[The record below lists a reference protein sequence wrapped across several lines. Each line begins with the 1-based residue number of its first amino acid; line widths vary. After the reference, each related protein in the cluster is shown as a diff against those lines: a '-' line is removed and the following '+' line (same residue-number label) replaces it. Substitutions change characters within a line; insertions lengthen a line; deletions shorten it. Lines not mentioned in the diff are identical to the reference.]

1 MKKIL
6 ATLLIVLLVPN
17 NLIAKDPKSSY
28 PTFTK
33 WLLDNGYNQYIDIDA
48 KGVPR
53 HNLKLKVSEK
63 LWKIPYKM
71 NPNRDTL
78 IYYFYRYNF
87 SHLTGDP
94 NTYSWK
100 PIEIKP
106 AKEPYKFEFN
116 LQEDKFVQ
124 KQVKTKGILSY
135 LYLQDGKILID
146 EISPKEKLG
155 EFVNDETRLIS
166 MSMGKSVMSYIL
178 GHAICEGYIDN
189 IDSTIDDWPVL
200 ETSLYNNQKLIDML
214 NMAPGD
220 QKVIYEWGDGA
231 GIKVD
236 NDYDYQVNNI
246 YTTIGFYF
254 QNTEKS
260 KSVYNYNG
268 LITMILHNYIRHKT
282 GDNYKALLNKI
293 FQNKVKNK
301 HNVQFVEM
309 NSGSEEWG
317 IGHSMVRLTRH
328 DWLRLAKAMMD
339 DYQNNTCVGKYLK
352 EIHER
357 RIPKNLDGKMQ
368 AGGNKKYA
376 EPEFNRTKSYG
387 GQFHFDYPGLKNRI
401 VFGLGG
407 RGGNAI
413 LIDVENSRIVVI
425 NSIQYNDG
433 KYKYNVKKLL
443 IDPIKNGRKIN

>member
-6 ATLLIVLLVPN
+6 AALLITLLFPN
-17 NLIAKDPKSSY
+17 NLIAKNPKSSY

-33 WLLDNGYNQYIDIDA
+33 WLLDNGYNQYVDIDA

-53 HNLKLKVSEK
+53 HNLKLKVSER

-106 AKEPYKFEFN
+106 ANEPYKFESA
-116 LQEDKFVQ
+116 LQEDKFIK
-124 KQVKTKGILSY
+124 KQLKTKGIVSY
-135 LYLQDGKILID
+135 LYYQDGKVLID
-146 EISPKEKLG
+146 EISPDEKLG
-155 EFVNDETRLIS
+155 EFIKDDTRLYS

-189 IDSTIDDWPVL
+189 IDSTINDWPVL
-200 ETSLYNNQKLIDML
+200 ETTLYNNQKLIDML

-220 QKVIYEWGDGA
+220 QKVIYEWSDGA
-231 GIKVD
+231 GIKAD
-236 NDYDYQVNNI
+236 NNFDYQVNNI
-246 YTTIGFYF
+246 YTTLGFYF

-268 LITMILHNYIRHKT
+268 LITMILHNYLRYKT
-282 GDNYKALLNKI
+282 GDNYKLLLNKI
-293 FQNKVKNK
+293 FQNKVKNE
-301 HNVQFVEM
+301 HNVQFIEM

-317 IGHSMVRLTRH
+317 IGHSSLRTTRH
-328 DWLRLAKAMMD
+328 DWLRLAKAMME
-339 DYQNNTCVGKYLK
+339 DYQNDTCVGKYLK
-352 EIHER
+352 EIHKR
-357 RIPKNLDGKMQ
+357 RIPKNL
-368 AGGNKKYA
+368 GGNKD
-376 EPEFNRTKSYG
+376 EPEFNRTKTYG
-387 GQFHFDYPGLKNRI
+387 GQFHFDYPGLKNRV

>member
-1 MKKIL
+1 
-6 ATLLIVLLVPN
+6 
-17 NLIAKDPKSSY
+17 
-28 PTFTK
+28 
-33 WLLDNGYNQYIDIDA
+33 
-48 KGVPR
+48 
-53 HNLKLKVSEK
+53 
-63 LWKIPYKM
+63 
-71 NPNRDTL
+71 
-78 IYYFYRYNF
+78 
-87 SHLTGDP
+87 
-94 NTYSWK
+94 
-100 PIEIKP
+100 
-106 AKEPYKFEFN
+106 
-116 LQEDKFVQ
+116 
-124 KQVKTKGILSY
+124 
-135 LYLQDGKILID
+135 
-146 EISPKEKLG
+146 
-155 EFVNDETRLIS
+155 
-166 MSMGKSVMSYIL
+166 MGKSVMSYIL

-231 GIKVD
+231 GIKAD

-282 GDNYKALLNKI
+282 GDNYKVFLNKI

-357 RIPKNLDGKMQ
+357 RIPKNLHGKMQ

-387 GQFHFDYPGLKNRI
+387 GQFHFDYPGLEDKVI
-401 VFGLGG
+401 FGLGG

-425 NSIQYNDG
+425 NSIQYNNG

-443 IDPIKNGRKIN
+443 LDPIKNGR

>member
-231 GIKVD
+231 GIKAD

-368 AGGNKKYA
+368 AVGNKKYA

-387 GQFHFDYPGLKNRI
+387 GQFHFDYPGLKNRV

>member
-1 MKKIL
+1 MKKIF
-6 ATLLIVLLVPN
+6 ATLLIALLVPN

-33 WLLDNGYNQYIDIDA
+33 WLLDNGYNQYVDIDA

-53 HNLKLKVSEK
+53 HNLKLKVSER

-106 AKEPYKFEFN
+106 ANKPYKFEFD
-116 LQEDKFVQ
+116 LQEDKFVK
-124 KQVKTKGILSY
+124 KQLKTKGLVSY
-135 LYLQDGKILID
+135 LYYQDGKVLID
-146 EISPKEKLG
+146 EISPNEKLG
-155 EFVNDETRLIS
+155 EFIKDDTRLYS

-189 IDSTIDDWPVL
+189 IDSTINDWPVL
-200 ETSLYNNQKLIDML
+200 ESTLYNNQKLIDML

-220 QKVIYEWGDGA
+220 QKVIYEWSDGA
-231 GIKVD
+231 GIKAD
-236 NDYDYQVNNI
+236 NDYNYQVNNI
-246 YTTIGFYF
+246 YTTLGFYF
-254 QNTEKS
+254 QNSEKS

-268 LITMILHNYIRHKT
+268 LITMILHNYLRYKT
-282 GDNYKALLNKI
+282 GDSYKLLLNKI

-301 HNVQFVEM
+301 HNVQFIEM

-317 IGHSMVRLTRH
+317 IGHSSLRTTRH
-328 DWLRLAKAMMD
+328 DWLRLAKAMME
-339 DYQNNTCVGKYLK
+339 DYQNDTCVGKYLK
-352 EIHER
+352 EIHKR
-357 RIPKNLDGKMQ
+357 RIPKNL
-368 AGGNKKYA
+368 GGDKD
-376 EPEFNRTKSYG
+376 EPEFNRTYTYG
-387 GQFHFDYPGLKNRI
+387 GQFHFDYPGLKNRV

-407 RGGNAI
+407 RGGQAI

-425 NSIQYNDG
+425 NSIQYNNG

-443 IDPIKNGRKIN
+443 IDPIKKGRKIN

>member
-1 MKKIL
+1 MKKISTIL
-6 ATLLIVLLVPN
+6 FITLFIPNLL
-17 NLIAKDPKSSY
+17 LAKDPKSSY

-33 WLLDNGYNQYIDIDA
+33 WLLDNGYNQYVDIDA

-63 LWKIPYKM
+63 LWKIPYKK

-106 AKEPYKFEFN
+106 ANKPYKFEFD
-116 LQEDKFVQ
+116 LQEDKFIK
-124 KQVKTKGILSY
+124 KQLKTKGLVSY
-135 LYLQDGKILID
+135 LYYQDGKVLID
-146 EISPKEKLG
+146 EISPNEKLG
-155 EFVNDETRLIS
+155 EFIKDDTRLIS

-189 IDSTIDDWPVL
+189 IDSTINDWSVL
-200 ETSLYNNQKLIDML
+200 ENTLYNNQKLIDML

-220 QKVIYEWGDGA
+220 QKVIYEWSDGA
-231 GIKVD
+231 GIKAD
-236 NDYDYQVNNI
+236 NDYDYQVKNI
-246 YTTIGFYF
+246 YTTIGLYF

-268 LITMILHNYIRHKT
+268 FITMILKNYIRHKT
-282 GDNYKALLNKI
+282 GDNYKVLLNNI
-293 FQNKVKNK
+293 FQNKVKNEY
-301 HNVQFVEM
+301 NVQFVEM

-317 IGHSMVRLTRH
+317 IGDSMVRLTRH

-339 DYQNNTCVGKYLK
+339 DYQNDTCVGNYLK
-352 EIHER
+352 EIHKR
-357 RIPKNLDGKMQ
+357 RIPKNL
-368 AGGNKKYA
+368 GGDKD
-376 EPEFNRTKSYG
+376 EPEFNRTYTYG
-387 GQFHFDYPGLKNRI
+387 GQFHFDYPGLKNRV

-407 RGGNAI
+407 RGGQAI

-425 NSIQYNDG
+425 NSIQYNNS

-443 IDPIKNGRKIN
+443 IDPIKNGR

>member
-1 MKKIL
+1 MKKIFAIL
-6 ATLLIVLLVPN
+6 FITLFIPN
-17 NLIAKDPKSSY
+17 QILAKDPKSSH

-33 WLLDNGYNQYIDIDA
+33 WLLDNGYNQFVDIDA

-53 HNLKLKVSEK
+53 HNLKLKVSER
-63 LWKIPYKM
+63 LWKIPYKK

-106 AKEPYKFEFN
+106 AKEPYKFEFD
-116 LQEDKFVQ
+116 LQEDKFVK

-135 LYLQDGKILID
+135 LYFQDGKILID

-231 GIKVD
+231 GIKAD

-282 GDNYKALLNKI
+282 GDNYKVFLNKI

-357 RIPKNLDGKMQ
+357 RIPKNLHGKMQ

-401 VFGLGG
+401 VFGLAG

-425 NSIQYNDG
+425 NSIQYNNG

-443 IDPIKNGRKIN
+443 IDPIKKGRKIN

>member
-282 GDNYKALLNKI
+282 GDNYKVLLNRI

-368 AGGNKKYA
+368 AVGNKRYT

>member
-6 ATLLIVLLVPN
+6 AIILITIFLPNHLL
-17 NLIAKDPKSSY
+17 AKDPKSSY

-33 WLLDNGYNQYIDIDA
+33 WLLDNGYNQYVDIDA

-106 AKEPYKFEFN
+106 AKEPYKFEFD
-116 LQEDKFVQ
+116 LQEDKFVK

-135 LYLQDGKILID
+135 LYFQDGKILID

-178 GHAICEGYIDN
+178 GHAKCEGYINN
-189 IDSTIDDWPVL
+189 IDSKIDDWPVL

-282 GDNYKALLNKI
+282 GDNYKALLNRI

-368 AGGNKKYA
+368 AGGNKRYT

-425 NSIQYNDG
+425 NSIHYNDS

>member
-368 AGGNKKYA
+368 AGGNKRYT

>member
-6 ATLLIVLLVPN
+6 VILFITLFIPNHLL
-17 NLIAKDPKSSY
+17 AKDPKSSH

-33 WLLDNGYNQYIDIDA
+33 WLLDNGYNQYVDIDA

-53 HNLKLKVSEK
+53 HNLKLKVSER
-63 LWKIPYKM
+63 LWKIPYKK

-106 AKEPYKFEFN
+106 AKEPYKFEFD
-116 LQEDKFVQ
+116 LQEDKFVK

-135 LYLQDGKILID
+135 LYFQDGKILID

-231 GIKVD
+231 GIKAD

-357 RIPKNLDGKMQ
+357 RIPKNMHGKMQ
-368 AGGNKKYA
+368 AGGNKKYV

-401 VFGLGG
+401 VFGLAG

-425 NSIQYNDG
+425 NSIHYNDG

-443 IDPIKNGRKIN
+443 LDPIKNGR

>member
-33 WLLDNGYNQYIDIDA
+33 WLLDNGYNQYVDIDA

-368 AGGNKKYA
+368 AVGNKRYT

>member
-1 MKKIL
+1 MKKISTIL
-6 ATLLIVLLVPN
+6 FITLFIPNLL
-17 NLIAKDPKSSY
+17 LAKDPKSSY

-33 WLLDNGYNQYIDIDA
+33 WLLDNGYNQYVDIDA

-368 AGGNKKYA
+368 AVGNKRYT

>member
-6 ATLLIVLLVPN
+6 AALLIALLFPN
-17 NLIAKDPKSSY
+17 NLIAKNPKSSY
-28 PTFTK
+28 PTFNK
-33 WLLDNGYNQYIDIDA
+33 WLLDNGYNQYVDIDA
-48 KGVPR
+48 KGVAR
-53 HNLKLKVSEK
+53 HNLKLKVSER

-106 AKEPYKFEFN
+106 ANEPYKFESA
-116 LQEDKFVQ
+116 LQEDKFIK
-124 KQVKTKGILSY
+124 KQLKTKGIVSY
-135 LYLQDGKILID
+135 LYYQDGKVLID
-146 EISPKEKLG
+146 EISPDEKLG
-155 EFVNDETRLIS
+155 EFIKDDTRLYS

-189 IDSTIDDWPVL
+189 IDSTINDWPVL
-200 ETSLYNNQKLIDML
+200 ETTLYNNQKIIDML

-220 QKVIYEWGDGA
+220 QKVIYEWSDGA
-231 GIKVD
+231 GIKAD
-236 NDYDYQVNNI
+236 NNFDYQVNNI
-246 YTTIGFYF
+246 YTTLGFYF

-268 LITMILHNYIRHKT
+268 LITMILHNYLRYKT
-282 GDNYKALLNKI
+282 GDNYKLLLNKI
-293 FQNKVKNK
+293 FQNKVKNE
-301 HNVQFVEM
+301 HNVQFIEM

-328 DWLRLAKAMMD
+328 DWLRLAKSKMD
-339 DYQNNTCVGKYLK
+339 DYQNDSCVGNYLK
-352 EIHER
+352 EIHKR
-357 RIPKNLDGKMQ
+357 RIPKNL
-368 AGGNKKYA
+368 GGDKD
-376 EPEFNRTKSYG
+376 EPEFNRTYTYG
-387 GQFHFDYPGLKNRI
+387 GQFHFDYPGLKNRV

-443 IDPIKNGRKIN
+443 IDPIKKGK

>member
-6 ATLLIVLLVPN
+6 ATLLIALLVPN

-33 WLLDNGYNQYIDIDA
+33 WLLDNGYNQYVDIDA

-106 AKEPYKFEFN
+106 AKEPYKFEFDP
-116 LQEDKFVQ
+116 QEDKFIK
-124 KQVKTKGILSY
+124 KQLKTKGLVSY
-135 LYLQDGKILID
+135 LYYQDGKVLID
-146 EISPKEKLG
+146 EISPVEKLG
-155 EFVNDETRLIS
+155 EFIRNDTRLYS

-178 GHAICEGYIDN
+178 GHAICEGYIGN
-189 IDSTIDDWPVL
+189 IDSTINDWPVL
-200 ETSLYNNQKLIDML
+200 ETTLYNNQKLIDML

-220 QKVIYEWGDGA
+220 QKVIYEWSDGA
-231 GIKVD
+231 GIKAD
-236 NDYDYQVNNI
+236 NNFDYQVNNI
-246 YTTIGFYF
+246 YTTLGFYF

-268 LITMILHNYIRHKT
+268 LITMILHNYLRYKT
-282 GDNYKALLNKI
+282 GDNYKLLLNKI
-293 FQNKVKNK
+293 FQNKVKNE
-301 HNVQFVEM
+301 HNVQFIEM

-317 IGHSMVRLTRH
+317 IGHSSLRITRH
-328 DWLRLAKAMMD
+328 DWLRLAKAMME
-339 DYQNNTCVGKYLK
+339 DYQNDTCVGKYLK
-352 EIHER
+352 EIHKR
-357 RIPKNLDGKMQ
+357 RIPKNL
-368 AGGNKKYA
+368 GGDKD

-387 GQFHFDYPGLKNRI
+387 GQYHFDYPGLKNRV

-443 IDPIKNGRKIN
+443 IDPIKNGREIN

>member
-231 GIKVD
+231 GIKAD

-368 AGGNKKYA
+368 AVGNKRYT

>member
-1 MKKIL
+1 MKKVIY
-6 ATLLIVLLVPN
+6 LLIILFITLFLPNFLL
-17 NLIAKDPKSSY
+17 AKDPKSSY

-33 WLLDNGYNQYIDIDA
+33 WLLDNGYNQYADIDS
-48 KGVPR
+48 KGAPR
-53 HNLKLKVSEK
+53 HNLKLKVSER

-106 AKEPYKFEFN
+106 ANKPYKFEFD
-116 LQEDKFVQ
+116 LQEDKFIK
-124 KQVKTKGILSY
+124 KQLKTKGLVSY
-135 LYLQDGKILID
+135 LYYQDGKVLID
-146 EISPKEKLG
+146 EISPNEKLG
-155 EFVNDETRLIS
+155 EFIKDDTRLIS

-189 IDSTIDDWPVL
+189 IDSTINDWPVL
-200 ETSLYNNQKLIDML
+200 ENTLYNNQKLIDML

-220 QKVIYEWGDGA
+220 QKVIYEWSDGA
-231 GIKVD
+231 GIKAD

-246 YTTIGFYF
+246 YTTLGFYF

-282 GDNYKALLNKI
+282 GDNYKVLLNKI
-293 FQNKVKNK
+293 FQNKVKNEY
-301 HNVQFVEM
+301 NVQFVEM

-328 DWLRLAKAMMD
+328 DWLRLAKSMMD
-339 DYQNNTCVGKYLK
+339 DYQNDSCVGNYLK
-352 EIHER
+352 EIHKR
-357 RIPKNLDGKMQ
+357 RIPKNL
-368 AGGNKKYA
+368 GGDKD
-376 EPEFNRTKSYG
+376 EPEFNRTYTYG
-387 GQFHFDYPGLKNRI
+387 GQFHFDYPGLKNRV

>member
-1 MKKIL
+1 MKKIF
-6 ATLLIVLLVPN
+6 ATLLIALLVPN

-33 WLLDNGYNQYIDIDA
+33 WLLDNGYNQYVDIDA

-53 HNLKLKVSEK
+53 HNLKLKVSER

-106 AKEPYKFEFN
+106 ANEPYKFEFD
-116 LQEDKFVQ
+116 LQEDKFVK
-124 KQVKTKGILSY
+124 KQLKTKGLVSY
-135 LYLQDGKILID
+135 LYYQDGKVLID
-146 EISPKEKLG
+146 EISPNEKLG
-155 EFVNDETRLIS
+155 EFIKDDTRLYS

-189 IDSTIDDWPVL
+189 IDSTINDWPVL
-200 ETSLYNNQKLIDML
+200 ESTLYNNQKLIDML

-220 QKVIYEWGDGA
+220 QKVIYEWSDGA
-231 GIKVD
+231 GIKAD
-236 NDYDYQVNNI
+236 NDYNYQVNNI
-246 YTTIGFYF
+246 YTTLGFYF
-254 QNTEKS
+254 QNSEKS

-268 LITMILHNYIRHKT
+268 LITMILHNYLRYKT
-282 GDNYKALLNKI
+282 GDSYKLLLNKI

-301 HNVQFVEM
+301 HNVQFIEM

-317 IGHSMVRLTRH
+317 IGHSSLRTTRH
-328 DWLRLAKAMMD
+328 DWLRLAKAMME
-339 DYQNNTCVGKYLK
+339 DYQNDTCVGKYLK
-352 EIHER
+352 EIHKR
-357 RIPKNLDGKMQ
+357 RIPKNL
-368 AGGNKKYA
+368 GGDKD
-376 EPEFNRTKSYG
+376 EPEFNRTYTYG
-387 GQFHFDYPGLKNRI
+387 GQFHFDYPGLKNRV

-407 RGGNAI
+407 RGGQAI

-425 NSIQYNDG
+425 NSIQYNNG

-443 IDPIKNGRKIN
+443 IDPIKKGRKIN

>member
-387 GQFHFDYPGLKNRI
+387 GQFHFDYPGLKNRV

-407 RGGNAI
+407 RGGQAI

-425 NSIQYNDG
+425 NSIHYNDG

>member
-6 ATLLIVLLVPN
+6 ATLLIALLFPN
-17 NLIAKDPKSSY
+17 NLIAKNLKSSY

-33 WLLDNGYNQYIDIDA
+33 WLLDNGYNQYVDIDT

-53 HNLKLKVSEK
+53 HNLKLKVSER
-63 LWKIPYKM
+63 LWKIPYKK

-106 AKEPYKFEFN
+106 AKEPYKFEFDP
-116 LQEDKFVQ
+116 QEDKFIK
-124 KQVKTKGILSY
+124 KQLKTKGLVSY
-135 LYLQDGKILID
+135 LYYQDGKVLID
-146 EISPKEKLG
+146 EISPVEKLG
-155 EFVNDETRLIS
+155 EFIRNDTRLYS

-178 GHAICEGYIDN
+178 GHAICEGYIGN
-189 IDSTIDDWPVL
+189 IDSTINDWPVL
-200 ETSLYNNQKLIDML
+200 ETTLYNNQKLIDML

-220 QKVIYEWGDGA
+220 QKVIYEWSDGA
-231 GIKVD
+231 GIKAD
-236 NDYDYQVNNI
+236 NNFDYQVNNI
-246 YTTIGFYF
+246 YTTLGFYF

-268 LITMILHNYIRHKT
+268 LITMILHNYIRYKT
-282 GDNYKALLNKI
+282 GDNYKLLLNKI
-293 FQNKVKNK
+293 FQNKVKNE
-301 HNVQFVEM
+301 HNVQFIEM

-317 IGHSMVRLTRH
+317 IGHSSLRITRH
-328 DWLRLAKAMMD
+328 DWLRLAKAMME
-339 DYQNNTCVGKYLK
+339 DYQNDTCVGKYLK
-352 EIHER
+352 EIHKR
-357 RIPKNLDGKMQ
+357 RIPKNL
-368 AGGNKKYA
+368 GGDKD
-376 EPEFNRTKSYG
+376 EPEFNRTKTYG
-387 GQFHFDYPGLKNRI
+387 GQFHFDYPGLKNRV

-443 IDPIKNGRKIN
+443 IDPIKNGREIN

>member
-357 RIPKNLDGKMQ
+357 RIPKNMDGKMQ
-368 AGGNKKYA
+368 AGGNKKYT

-425 NSIQYNDG
+425 NSIHYNDG

>member
-6 ATLLIVLLVPN
+6 AALLITLLFPN
-17 NLIAKDPKSSY
+17 NLIAKNPKSSY

-33 WLLDNGYNQYIDIDA
+33 WLLDNGYNQYVDIDA

-368 AGGNKKYA
+368 AVGNKRYT